1 MKQTFPFLMAA
12 TVVSFVVGCTGPKD
26 LQMDLTDVELVK
38 IDTVQRYP
46 NSSEKILTWRDDNQ
60 VSYITFAPL
69 ETYYVIGARMK
80 VMLKR

>member
-12 TVVSFVVGCTGPKD
+12 TVASFIVGCTGPKD
-26 LQMDLTDVELVK
+26 LQMDLTDVQLVK

-46 NSSEKILTWRDDNQ
+46 NSPEKILTWRDENQ
-60 VSYITFAPL
+60 VSYVTFVPM
-69 ETYYVIGARMK
+69 ETYYIVGSRMK